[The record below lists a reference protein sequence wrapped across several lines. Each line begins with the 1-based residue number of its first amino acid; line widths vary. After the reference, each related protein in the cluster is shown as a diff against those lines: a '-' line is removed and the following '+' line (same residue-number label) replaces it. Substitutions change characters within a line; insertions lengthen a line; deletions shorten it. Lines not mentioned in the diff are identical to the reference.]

1 MYLQAGFGFL
11 FFIVSLAFGDV
22 IIAGIGAF
30 VAFIMFRDCLK
41 LSKTAYEIKKDRMEV
56 YLNGAL
62 QTSLKW
68 NQLEYVTKTRK
79 NIRWVVIGDSKNQIA
94 LKPSLEGF
102 DEMVLSVLEHV
113 KANKEIYIHDKILA
127 LKK

>member
-1 MYLQAGFGFL
+1 M
-11 FFIVSLAFGDV
+11 
-22 IIAGIGAF
+22 
-30 VAFIMFRDCLK
+30 AFIMFRDCLK
-41 LSKTAYEIKKDRMEV
+41 LSKTVYEIKKDRMEV